1 MRALQNPSVLQV
13 RCANCRLQLDVNKHI
28 LKPSDRWPAEKVH
41 LVSRVEAFIGTVG
54 CPECGHF
61 TTFAHSQAT

>member
-1 MRALQNPSVLQV
+1 MAALENPIALLV

-28 LKPSDRWPAEKVH
+28 LKPSDGWPENKVH
-41 LVSRVEAFIGTVG
+41 LVSPTDGFIGTVG

-61 TTFAHSQAT
+61 TTFARSQAV